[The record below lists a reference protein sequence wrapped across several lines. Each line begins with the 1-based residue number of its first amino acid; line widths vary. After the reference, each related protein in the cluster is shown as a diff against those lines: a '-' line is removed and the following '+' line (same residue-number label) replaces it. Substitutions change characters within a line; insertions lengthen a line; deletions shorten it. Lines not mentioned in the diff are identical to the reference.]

1 MKEMSATSKI
11 KINDNL
17 LMDYLKR
24 GITDETLRKLIAIM
38 SGKANPSI
46 FKHQNKTPLDINIEL
61 CCDQNLFSKDLI
73 LADLNSLDPNDITE
87 KAAIGFI
94 FSFFLY
100 IYPEIKNIRVCLK
113 GEGYDYKCRRDQ
125 HLMKIEIS
133 GVNSENR
140 NTFNKRIYTKKR
152 KFKENKY
159 EPKSDEEL
167 IGIVDFFYLRY
178 IICEV
183 D

>member
-1 MKEMSATSKI
+1 MSSI
-11 KINDNL
+11 CEIRINNNL
-17 LMDYLKR
+17 LIDYLKR
-24 GITDETLRKLIAIM
+24 GITEETLRKLIVIM
-38 SGKANPSI
+38 SGKADPSI
-46 FKHQNKTPLDINIEL
+46 FKHRNKSPLDINIKL
-61 CCDQNLFSKDLI
+61 YCDQNLFSEDLI
-73 LADLNSLDPNDITE
+73 LADLNSLDPDDITE

-100 IYPEIKNIRVCLK
+100 IYPGIKNIKACLK
-113 GEGYDYKCRRDQ
+113 GEGYDYKCRRNQ
-125 HLMKIEIS
+125 HHMKIEIS

-167 IGIVDFFYLRY
+167 IGIVDFFYFRY